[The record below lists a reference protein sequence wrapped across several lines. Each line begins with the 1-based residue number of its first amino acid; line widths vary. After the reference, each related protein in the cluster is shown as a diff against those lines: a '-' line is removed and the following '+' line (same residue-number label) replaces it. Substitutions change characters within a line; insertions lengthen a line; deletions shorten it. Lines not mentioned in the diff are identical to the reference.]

1 MNRSKFRNI
10 ATAAKACASKLG
22 KRTAAFGTAM
32 LASGAALAQTASE
45 AETIITTQKDLALA
59 VVVAG
64 TVAIL
69 AIRYTKLARRA

>member
-1 MNRSKFRNI
+1 MNRSNFTNAVKS
-10 ATAAKACASKLG
+10 TASKFG
-22 KRTAAFGTAM
+22 KRAAAFGTAM

-45 AETIITTQKDLALA
+45 AETIIATQKDLALA

>member
-1 MNRSKFRNI
+1 MNLIHKFRD
-10 ATAAKACASKLG
+10 AASDRYYRTA
-22 KRTAAFGTAM
+22 AAFGTAM
-32 LASGAALAQTASE
+32 ALSPFAAMAQDAGDATA
-45 AETIITTQKDLALA
+45 IIDAQKTTALA